1 MVWILIFLM
10 LATVV
15 KLIQGKNK
23 DELILVLKVV
33 LIISPI
39 NFEREIIVSSTT
51 LCPGGAIREV

>member
-1 MVWILIFLM
+1 M

-39 NFEREIIVSSTT
+39 NFEREIIVSRTT
-51 LCPGGAIREV
+51 LCPGRAIREV

>member
-1 MVWILIFLM
+1 M
-10 LATVV
+10 LAILV